1 MFQIQN
7 VLLSDDI
14 PFVKFACDLPRCK
27 GACCVV
33 GDAGAPVTREEIPI
47 LRKAFRELKDELRAR
62 AREVADN
69 EGIIRDANTDD
80 PEINCTDGEECIFV
94 KYDEN
99 GIANCAI
106 QQAYDEGR
114 FPWMKPLSCHLF
126 PLRVQT
132 IGGMDFVNYQY
143 IPSLCSAA
151 CSRGKKEGIYLSDF
165 LKDALIRRYG
175 HEWYDEFEAACEHIR
190 TRKSATA

>member
-14 PFVKFACDLPRCK
+14 PFVKFACDLHRCK

-47 LRKAFRELKDELRAR
+47 LRKAYRELKDELRER
-62 AREVADN
+62 ARDVAEN
-69 EGIIRDANTDD
+69 EGIIKDSSTDD
-80 PEINCTDGEECIFV
+80 PEINCTDGAECIFV
-94 KYDEN
+94 RYNEN
-99 GIANCAI
+99 GVATCAI

-151 CSRGKKEGIYLSDF
+151 CKRGRKEDIYLSDF

-175 HEWYDEFEAACEHIR
+175 HEWYDEFKAACEHIR

>member
-14 PFVKFACDLPRCK
+14 PFVKFACDLYRCK

-33 GDAGAPVTREEIPI
+33 GDAGAPVAHEEIPV
-47 LRKAFRELKDELRAR
+47 LRKAYRELKGELRER
-62 AREVADN
+62 AREVADD
-69 EGIIRDANTDD
+69 EGVIRNANTDE
-80 PEINCTDGEECIFV
+80 PEINCTDGRECIFV
-94 KYDEN
+94 KYDRH
-99 GIANCAI
+99 GTAVCAI
-106 QQAYDEGR
+106 QQAYEEGR

-126 PLRVQT
+126 PLRMQT

-151 CSRGKKEGIYLSDF
+151 CARGEKEGIYLSNF
-165 LKDALIRRYG
+165 LRGALIRRYG
-175 HEWYDEFEAACEHIR
+175 HGWYDEFKAACEHIR
-190 TRKSATA
+190 SQKPTTA